1 MDTIVK
7 SVLNLSVVLFATNFP
22 VGLQSHMEAM
32 IQTIKNRSTEVCMI
46 GICGME
52 GSGTT
57 TISKAI
63 YNHIHGTLRR
73 KVSLKILCKLIE
85 PKGMLI
91 YKDNLCRISLNQRWG
106 YIALRWEEVCFSKGF
121 LGKGC

>member
-1 MDTIVK
+1 VDTIIE
-7 SVLNLSVVLFATNFP
+7 SILNLSVVLFATNFP
-22 VGLQSHMEAM
+22 VGLQSHVEAM
-32 IQTIKNRSTEVCMI
+32 IRTIKNRSTKVCTR
-46 GICGME
+46 ICGME

-73 KVSLKILCKLIE
+73 KVSLKILWKLVE

-91 YKDNLCRISLNQRWG
+91 YKDNFCQISLNQRWWWR
-106 YIALRWEEVCFSKGF
+106 I
-121 LGKGC
+121 